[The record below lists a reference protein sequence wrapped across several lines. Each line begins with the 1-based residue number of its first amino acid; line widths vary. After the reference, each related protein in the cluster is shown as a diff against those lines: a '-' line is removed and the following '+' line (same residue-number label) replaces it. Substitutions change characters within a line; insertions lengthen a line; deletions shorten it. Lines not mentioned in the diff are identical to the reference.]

1 MFPNWIMT
9 MNMPYIMSSGDIGG
23 AVDNGLS
30 RIEQFLKNK
39 HKML

>member
-1 MFPNWIMT
+1 MFSKWILT
-9 MNMPYIMSSGDIGG
+9 VNMQYVMSSGDIGG

-39 HKML
+39 HKIV